1 MPISTVV
8 ISANPV
14 LKWEQFS
21 KTLDRSEITRPV
33 IEHRDMGG
41 YYRFTFG
48 IHPDFTSR
56 TLASDFLING
66 AMRHVEVYNDKGLLD
81 WEGYIGKVEERTGTT
96 RSEMDLNNVFN
107 RQWVRYND
115 AGAIERSTKFNDTD
129 SQARIGITER
139 ARIGGEISLEVCNQY
154 IQQLMTWTSYPSPQT
169 RQIDLAGKIRGG
181 GKNPTPE
188 LMFTCYGYWH
198 TLFKRVYNQTAV
210 SGDVAASVLIAAII
224 TDVGQFVAST
234 DIQDNITQLEQE
246 ADTDRYPGEL
256 ITSIT
261 AVGDGGLNKW
271 IAGFEADRKFYYR
284 QAAKPVR

>member
-8 ISANPV
+8 ISANPI

-21 KTLDRSEITRPV
+21 KTFDRSEIIRPIV
-33 IEHRDMGG
+33 EHRDMGG

-56 TLASDFLING
+56 TLTSDFLING
-66 AMRHVEVYNDKGLLD
+66 AMRHVEVYNDQGLLD

-96 RSEMDLNNVFN
+96 RSEMDLGNVFN

-115 AGAIERSTKFNDTD
+115 AGSIERSTKFNDAA
-129 SQARIGITER
+129 SQARVGIRER
-139 ARIGGEISLEVCNQY
+139 ARVGGEVSLEVCDQY
-154 IQQLMTWTSYPSPQT
+154 IQQLMTWTSYPAPQV
-169 RQIDLAGKIRGG
+169 RQVDFTGKISS
-181 GKNPTPE
+181 TPE
-188 LMFTCYGYWH
+188 LQFTCYGYWH
-198 TLFKRVYNQTAV
+198 TLLTRVYNQTAV
-210 SGDVAASVLIAAII
+210 SGDVGASVLVAAII
-224 TDVGQFVAST
+224 NDAGDFVLST

-246 ADTDRYPGEL
+246 ADTDRYAGEL

-271 IAGFEADRKFYYR
+271 IAGFEAGMKFYYR
-284 QAAKPVR
+284 PAAKPVR